1 MKKKLTLREWLPF
14 LDLHHANFYCFKKNY
29 GLRVETT
36 ILTFSC
42 KLLTYCV
49 KWNIFNFA
57 KNNDLLCGL
66 LLHHGQ
72 LLVDWICSFEAVK
85 LLTFSKTIFL

>member
-1 MKKKLTLREWLPF
+1 MAL
-14 LDLHHANFYCFKKNY
+14 
-29 GLRVETT
+29 GLRPT

-49 KWNIFNFA
+49 ILMNSTQLNIFNFA

-72 LLVDWICSFEAVK
+72 LLVD
-85 LLTFSKTIFL
+85 